1 MINISH
7 EYNISNSRLITHP
20 AAETISVGFNVLT
33 ESKADELTEACS
45 ASFLVGPFAPPV
57 ESAHMWW

>member
-1 MINISH
+1 M
-7 EYNISNSRLITHP
+7 LITHP
-20 AAETISVGFNVLT
+20 AAETISVGLHVLT

-45 ASFLVGPFAPPV
+45 ASFLVGPFTPPV